1 MTYLKLKIDELL
13 QECKKRN
20 VDVEYYKEVNGGK
33 LTKKNIVQI
42 LITDDEEKS
51 GELPECKAPVKHIG
65 EEPKLSV
72 NDTPSVPTPSVPVK
86 VSEEPKELTEEDI
99 KKIMDEN
106 DTEDDICKAIIS
118 IPTDKDTKEAILP
131 KSREELEQIIS
142 FNIEGNVNMICGKL
156 HQRVKA
162 LETELAKKKKGKVIK
177 QK

>member
-1 MTYLKLKIDELL
+1 MSYLKLKIDELL
-13 QECKKRN
+13 QECEKRN
-20 VDVEYYKEVNGGK
+20 VDVEYYKEFNGGK

-42 LITDDEEKS
+42 LITDDEEKC
-51 GELPECKAPVKHIG
+51 GELPECKAPVKHLG

-72 NDTPSVPTPSVPVK
+72 NDTPRPNVGQKAVK

-106 DTEDDICKAIIS
+106 DTDEDICKAIIS

-162 LETELAKKKKGKVIK
+162 LESELAKKKKGKVIK

>member
-1 MTYLKLKIDELL
+1 MTYLKLKLDELL
-13 QECKKRN
+13 QECDKRN

-42 LITDDEEKS
+42 LITDDEEKC
-51 GELPECKAPVKHIG
+51 GELPECKAPVKHLG
-65 EEPKLSV
+65 EQPKLSV
-72 NDTPSVPTPSVPVK
+72 IDTPKPKPVK

-106 DTEDDICKAIIS
+106 DTEEDICKAIIS

-156 HQRVKA
+156 HQRVKV
-162 LETELAKKKKGKVIK
+162 LESELAKKKKGKVIK

>member
-13 QECKKRN
+13 QECEKRN
-20 VDVEYYKEVNGGK
+20 IDVEYYKEVNGGK
-33 LTKKNIVQI
+33 LTKKNIVQV
-42 LITDDEEKS
+42 LITDDEEKG
-51 GELPECKAPVKHIG
+51 GELPECKAPVKHVG

-72 NDTPSVPTPSVPVK
+72 NDTPKPTPVK

-106 DTEDDICKAIIS
+106 DTEEDICKAIIS
-118 IPTDKDTKEAILP
+118 IPTDKETKEAILP

-162 LETELAKKKKGKVIK
+162 LESELAKKKKGKVIK

>member
-13 QECKKRN
+13 QECEKRN
-20 VDVEYYKEVNGGK
+20 VDVEYYKEVNGGR

-42 LITDDEEKS
+42 LITDDEEKC
-51 GELPECKAPVKHIG
+51 GELPECKAPVKHKG

-72 NDTPSVPTPSVPVK
+72 IDTPTPSVPKPVK

-106 DTEDDICKAIIS
+106 DTEEDICKAIIS

-162 LETELAKKKKGKVIK
+162 LESELAKKKKGKVIK

>member
-13 QECKKRN
+13 QECEKRN
-20 VDVEYYKEVNGGK
+20 IDVEYYKEVNGGK

-42 LITDDEEKS
+42 LITDDEEKG
-51 GELPECKAPVKHIG
+51 GELPSNKAPVKHVG
-65 EEPKLSV
+65 EEPK
-72 NDTPSVPTPSVPVK
+72 PSEDDVLVSKIKQPVK

-106 DTEDDICKAIIS
+106 DTEDDLCKAIIS
-118 IPTDKDTKEAILP
+118 IPTDKETKEAILP

-162 LETELAKKKKGKVIK
+162 LESELAKKKKGKVIK